1 MSIEEIYGHNPLET
15 EKLHELTE
23 MYLLRA
29 RTLFEQGEAKKGVK
43 FMTKHN
49 KYIVDDQRKNELL
62 CKLYLANNQTKKAIE
77 HYEFLVQLN
86 SSNKEYFLGLLKA
99 NNVDLT
105 NEEQVLEHIN
115 QYESLLPKSN
125 THTRL
130 ALDLL
135 KPGPQF
141 EEKLKKYMRPMVIK
155 GVPSIITELKS
166 LYKDQGKVEI
176 IENYLKSMLEN
187 MEKGMVLD
195 PSED

>member
-1 MSIEEIYGHNPLET
+1 M
-15 EKLHELTE
+15 
-23 MYLLRA
+23 
-29 RTLFEQGEAKKGVK
+29 
-43 FMTKHN
+43 
-49 KYIVDDQRKNELL
+49 
-62 CKLYLANNQTKKAIE
+62 
-77 HYEFLVQLN
+77 
-86 SSNKEYFLGLLKA
+86 GLLKA